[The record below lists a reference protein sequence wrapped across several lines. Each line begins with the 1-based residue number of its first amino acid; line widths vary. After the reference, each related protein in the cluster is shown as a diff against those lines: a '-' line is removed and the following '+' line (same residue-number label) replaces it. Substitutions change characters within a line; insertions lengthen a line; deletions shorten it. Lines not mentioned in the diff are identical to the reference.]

1 MLKIV
6 WTSARSQG
14 LISKTFLFCKPFIFS
29 LGLYRNIY
37 LLAASDRYGFS
48 FNCLHWRISWA
59 RSPKKGRPVLNLKQL
74 PKMVVRCGDDGEDE
88 ERYEQLEVFML
99 FTCMYAQLHLLSCL
113 LFRTFSQQYQL
124 SDQLWASVKSL
135 ALAAVWARQAN
146 TFLVLTFRLSGM
158 DLFQPSD
165 IYHSLFFGC
174 SGGDLSRLLG
184 EMHGTPLTG
193 QRFLDVY
200 VNIQEWLVTW
210 MSLDQVT
217 KPRHC

>member
-14 LISKTFLFCKPFIFS
+14 LISKTFLFCKPIIFS

-88 ERYEQLEVFML
+88 ERYEQLEVFICCSPACTPNY
-99 FTCMYAQLHLLSCL
+99 TCCL

-146 TFLVLTFRLSGM
+146 TFLVPTFRLSGM

-184 EMHGTPLTG
+184 EMHGTPWTG